1 MKERKAEQAEA
12 MLPSGR
18 ETHCISRL
26 NALFHV
32 GRSLEETG
40 QKEAAVHA
48 YERAALIDPGL
59 TFIQEKLA
67 ALR

>member
-12 MLPSGR
+12 MYRQAVKRIAYPDSMLY
-18 ETHCISRL
+18 
-26 NALFHV
+26 FMW